1 MNGCCCKGD
10 RGARGFTLVELLV
23 GLSLLSL
30 ILLLLFG
37 GFRFGLRAW
46 EAGGDRIAAVNEI
59 EMAQH
64 LLRRQLAEAQP
75 VTIGS
80 LSQGVPTLFQGD
92 DAGVTFVSPLPAH
105 RGVGGFYV
113 FSIATREDR
122 GGRQLLL
129 RWRRFR
135 PDTVAGS
142 DFDPKDES
150 VLVNG
155 IESIA
160 IEYFGQPTVATSARW
175 LQRWD
180 GTVGLPQLF
189 RLRVAFPRGDV
200 RRWPEFVV
208 SPRLRIAPS

>member
-1 MNGCCCKGD
+1 MNGRRHKGN

-23 GLSLLSL
+23 GLSLMSL
-30 ILLLLFG
+30 ISLLLFG

-46 EAGGDRIAAVNEI
+46 EVGDDRIAAANEI

-75 VTIGS
+75 VIIGS
-80 LSQGVPTLFQGD
+80 RPEAAPTLFQGD
-92 DAGVTFVSPLPAH
+92 DAGVTFVGPLPAH
-105 RGVGGFYV
+105 RGVGGFYI
-113 FSIATREDR
+113 FSVATREDR

-129 RWRRFR
+129 RWRRYR

-150 VLVNG
+150 VLVNR
-155 IESIA
+155 IDSIA
-160 IEYFGQPTVATSARW
+160 IEYFGQPSAAAPARW

-180 GTVGLPQLF
+180 GTLGLPQLL
-189 RLRVAFPRGDV
+189 RLRVAFPRGDA

>member
-1 MNGCCCKGD
+1 MSGRQGRNG

-30 ILLLLFG
+30 ISLLLFG

-46 EAGGDRIAAVNEI
+46 EVGDDRIAAANQI
-59 EMAQH
+59 AMAQH

-75 VTIGS
+75 VIVGAQP
-80 LSQGVPTLFQGD
+80 QGAPTLFNGD
-92 DAGVTFVSPLPAH
+92 ADGVTFVAPLPAH
-105 RGVGGFYV
+105 RGVGGFYL
-113 FSIATREDR
+113 FSVATRDAP

-129 RWRRFR
+129 RWQRFR
-135 PDTVAGS
+135 ADAAAG

-155 IESIA
+155 VASIA
-160 IEYFGQPTVATSARW
+160 IEYFGQPAAAAPARW

-180 GTVGLPQLF
+180 GALGLPLLL
-189 RLRVAFPRGDV
+189 RLRVAFPPGES

-208 SPRLRIAPS
+208 SPRLWRAPS

>member
-1 MNGCCCKGD
+1 MNGRRRHGD

-30 ILLLLFG
+30 ISLLLFG

-46 EAGGDRIAAVNEI
+46 EAGDDRIAATNET

-75 VTIGS
+75 IVIGPRTEGA
-80 LSQGVPTLFQGD
+80 LTLFQGD
-92 DAGVTFVSPLPAH
+92 DAGVTFVAPLPVH

-113 FSIATREDR
+113 FSVLTRDA
-122 GGRQLLL
+122 GGDRQLLL

-135 PDTVAGS
+135 ADAAVGS

-150 VLVNG
+150 VLVDNIDS
-155 IESIA
+155 IEIA
-160 IEYFGQPTVATSARW
+160 YFGQPSAAAPAQW

-180 GTVGLPQLF
+180 GTVGLPQLL
-189 RLRVAFPRGDV
+189 RLQVAFPPGDA
-200 RRWPEFVV
+200 RRWPAFVV

>member
-1 MNGCCCKGD
+1 MSGRRRKSQ

-30 ILLLLFG
+30 ISLLLFG

-46 EAGGDRIAAVNEI
+46 EVGDDRIAAANEI
-59 EMAQH
+59 AMAQH

-75 VTIGS
+75 VIIGS
-80 LSQGVPTLFQGD
+80 RLEGAPTLFNGD
-92 DAGVTFVSPLPAH
+92 GDGVTFVAPLPAH
-105 RGVGGFYV
+105 RGVGGFYI
-113 FSIATREDR
+113 FSVATRDAP

-129 RWRRFR
+129 RWQRFR
-135 PDTVAGS
+135 ADAAAGS

-155 IESIA
+155 IASVA
-160 IEYFGQPTVATSARW
+160 IEYFGLPTEAAPARW

-180 GTVGLPQLF
+180 GALGLPQLL
-189 RLRVAFPRGDV
+189 RLRVAFPPGDA

-208 SPRLRIAPS
+208 SPRLWRAPS

>member
-1 MNGCCCKGD
+1 MNGRRRQGD

-30 ILLLLFG
+30 ISLLLFG

-46 EAGGDRIAAVNEI
+46 EVGDDRIAATNET

-75 VTIGS
+75 IVIGPRAE
-80 LSQGVPTLFQGD
+80 GAPTLFQGD
-92 DAGVTFVSPLPAH
+92 AAGVTFVAPLPVH

-113 FSIATREDR
+113 FSVLTRDA
-122 GGRQLLL
+122 GGDRQLLL

-135 PDTVAGS
+135 ADAAVGA
-142 DFDPKDES
+142 DFDPKDQS
-150 VLVNG
+150 VLVNNIDS
-155 IESIA
+155 IEIA
-160 IEYFGQPTVATSARW
+160 YFGQPSAAAPAQW

-180 GTVGLPQLF
+180 GTVGLPQLL
-189 RLRVAFPRGDV
+189 RLHVVFPPGDA
-200 RRWPEFVV
+200 RRWPAFVV
-208 SPRLRIAPS
+208 SPRLRISPS

>member
-1 MNGCCCKGD
+1 MNSRRRQGE

-30 ILLLLFG
+30 ISLLLFG

-46 EAGGDRIAAVNEI
+46 EAGDDRIAATNET

-75 VTIGS
+75 IVIGPRTEGA
-80 LSQGVPTLFQGD
+80 LTLFQGD
-92 DAGVTFVSPLPAH
+92 DAGVTFVGPLPAH
-105 RGVGGFYV
+105 RGVGGFYI
-113 FSIATREDR
+113 FSLATREER

-129 RWRRFR
+129 RWRRYR

-155 IESIA
+155 IDSIA
-160 IEYFGQPTVATSARW
+160 IEYFGQPTAAASARW

-180 GTVGLPQLF
+180 GTLGLPQLL
-189 RLRVAFPRGDV
+189 RVRVAFPPGDA
-200 RRWPEFVV
+200 RRWPAFVV